1 MRPLLIFLALFL
13 TQTLAFGAEYCAT
26 GVKGT
31 LTAGFTGKLAHSSNS
46 DRTLTL
52 IDANKNVLFA
62 SKAENRF
69 TQFSASG
76 YGVCSIGAECSRF
89 FD

>member
-13 TQTLAFGAEYCAT
+13 TQTLAFGAEYGMT
-26 GVKGT
+26 GVMGT
-31 LTAGFTGKLAHSSNS
+31 LNAGFTVKLAQSSNS
-46 DRTLTL
+46 DRTFTL
-52 IDANKNVLFA
+52 IDANKNMLFT

-76 YGVCSIGAECSRF
+76 YGVCPIAAECSRF
-89 FD
+89 SD